1 MGRLPQRAPTGGV
14 PVKPSSVSVM
24 AVHLCRRFFTSL
36 SRAAP
41 PTADEEWAESWLL
54 PAEIALWRRLPNH
67 DRRHC
72 VQVGRNFVERRPAAT
87 RPEVA
92 GALLHDIGKV
102 DVGLSIPGRV
112 TARLIGGRT
121 ARLRDYLDHERIGS
135 ELLAANGSDPVTVD
149 LVAERGPAFPDL
161 LAADNSA

>member
-1 MGRLPQRAPTGGV
+1 MGRLPQRPPAGGE
-14 PVKPSSVSVM
+14 PVKLTSVPVM
-24 AVHLCRRFFTSL
+24 AVHLTRRFFTSL

-41 PTADEEWAESWLL
+41 PATDEEWAESWLT
-54 PAEIALWRRLPNH
+54 PAEVGLWRRLPNH

-121 ARLRDYLDHERIGS
+121 ARLRDYLDHERVGA
-135 ELLAANGSDPVTVD
+135 ELLAVSGSDPVTVD
-149 LVAERGPAFPDL
+149 LVAERGDAWPDL
-161 LAADNSA
+161 KAADNST

>member
-1 MGRLPQRAPTGGV
+1 MRPSEV
-14 PVKPSSVSVM
+14 PKL
-24 AVHLCRRFFTSL
+24 AVHLVHRFFTSL

-41 PTADEEWAESWLL
+41 PQDDEEWAESWLL
-54 PAEIALWRRLPNH
+54 PTEIELWHRLANH

-72 VQVGRNFVERRPAAT
+72 VEVGRNFVERRPAAT

-112 TARLIGGRT
+112 VARLIGGRT
-121 ARLRDYLDHERIGS
+121 ARLRRYLDHERIGA
-135 ELLAANGSDPVTVD
+135 ELLAAKGSDPVTVD

-161 LAADNSA
+161 MAADNSS

>member
-1 MGRLPQRAPTGGV
+1 VKKLSDLPV
-14 PVKPSSVSVM
+14 L
-24 AVHLCRRFFTSL
+24 AVHLARRFFTSL
-36 SRAAP
+36 SCAAP
-41 PTADEEWAESWLL
+41 PASDEEWAESWLT
-54 PAEIALWRRLPNH
+54 PAEVGFWRRLPNH

-72 VQVGRNFVERRPAAT
+72 VQVGRNFVARRPDAT

-121 ARLRDYLDHERIGS
+121 ARLRRYLDHERIGA
-135 ELLAANGSDPVTVD
+135 ELLAAHGSDPVTVD
-149 LVAERGPAFPDL
+149 LVAERGDAWPDL
-161 LAADNSA
+161 KAADNST